1 VSGRARKPVGLGEDG
16 LPAGL
21 DYAALLDALAAC
33 DALDTDPEDQDSKV
47 ADREAAE
54 AEGRLTSADPARVAA
69 QAVEHMDPGPA
80 QAGWL
85 EVAAAGAD
93 RLDEYGLAGVA
104 IANRRASS
112 RTQAAELAAVARIC
126 AAAAKADPKIG
137 LRGDGRPARVGR
149 DALAQ
154 VAMALKL
161 THYGA
166 EEWAELA
173 VTLAWRLPATGQALA
188 AGRVDLDRAEAIA
201 NATSVLD
208 EDTARQVE
216 AKILPE
222 AGTITR
228 ALLRERLARAVI
240 AADPE
245 GAERR
250 REQAERHADVRL
262 YADDDHTAT
271 ITASKLAQIEA
282 AAGFAR
288 VTALARARQAAGLPG
303 SLGFHRGQVLIGM
316 MLGTLPFIPPPQ
328 DAPPD
333 QPPPDGPED
342 HGPEDHDPGPAGGGP
357 RGDRPGGDHHHGGGY
372 RPGSNHSGGDRP
384 ADGGPGHDTGPGTG
398 EPGHGPSDGDPGDS
412 GPGGSDSRGDSG
424 GSGDST
430 CPSDSD
436 GSDSGS
442 DDRRSDDALAGGGPW
457 DEVPVPGDE
466 DAPPEDDLDHV
477 GEDAGQGWDPAEED
491 DDPFGTRTAPAWPQ
505 LGTIP
510 PALARPPRPGGRA
523 AGARA
528 AGRRLALDHPGR
540 PRRGAGDPGP
550 DRPRHRRPGPPARPG
565 RRDRPRRPVA
575 GHRHQPPRAGHR
587 GRPDPPPPPPGPRR
601 PGPAAG
607 RPAGPGWS
615 AGSP

>member
-1 VSGRARKPVGLGEDG
+1 MTAPIAEPGPDEEQPPGGAPRPDAGQAHDGHGSEAGRPHDGAGPEIEPEAEVAWGGLEWTWVPGSADTGPVPACERPGPQPAGPSEDG

-21 DYAALLDALAAC
+21 DYAALLDALAASGV
-33 DALDTDPEDQDSKV
+33 LDTDPEDQDSEV

-54 AEGRLTSADPARVAA
+54 AEGRVTSADPARVAA
-69 QAVEHMDPGPA
+69 EAVEHMDPGPA

-104 IANRRASS
+104 IANRRAAS
-112 RTQAAELAAVARIC
+112 RAQAAELATVARIC
-126 AAAAKADPKIG
+126 AAAAQADPRIG

-154 VAMALKL
+154 VEMALNL

-271 ITASKLAQIEA
+271 ITA
-282 AAGFAR
+282 
-288 VTALARARQAAGLPG
+288 
-303 SLGFHRGQVLIGM
+303 
-316 MLGTLPFIPPPQ
+316 
-328 DAPPD
+328 
-333 QPPPDGPED
+333 
-342 HGPEDHDPGPAGGGP
+342 
-357 RGDRPGGDHHHGGGY
+357 
-372 RPGSNHSGGDRP
+372 
-384 ADGGPGHDTGPGTG
+384 
-398 EPGHGPSDGDPGDS
+398 
-412 GPGGSDSRGDSG
+412 
-424 GSGDST
+424 
-430 CPSDSD
+430 
-436 GSDSGS
+436 
-442 DDRRSDDALAGGGPW
+442 
-457 DEVPVPGDE
+457 
-466 DAPPEDDLDHV
+466 
-477 GEDAGQGWDPAEED
+477 
-491 DDPFGTRTAPAWPQ
+491 
-505 LGTIP
+505 
-510 PALARPPRPGGRA
+510 
-523 AGARA
+523 
-528 AGRRLALDHPGR
+528 
-540 PRRGAGDPGP
+540 
-550 DRPRHRRPGPPARPG
+550 PAR
-565 RRDRPRRPVA
+565 
-575 GHRHQPPRAGHR
+575 
-587 GRPDPPPPPPGPRR
+587 
-601 PGPAAG
+601 
-607 RPAGPGWS
+607 
-615 AGSP
+615 